1 MHSSQINNKSSLSS
15 FTRDL
20 ETFENAYSVL
30 LDKAKERYVE
40 YDKGGHDPN
49 SHWDIQRKY
58 LGSEFDLSRN
68 LLVIYRYFIG
78 VNSMRLLFDCPP
90 PTEDQQMSE
99 KMISIFFA
107 RIREIHLK
115 LLKVMKKVITIE
127 NNYNEFADI
136 FLNESAHI
144 RFSVGGCRLDKF
156 LISLFETFRYMD
168 MEKEIMDV
176 LRSLLTSSKGLFP
189 VNDIYLRLRQNG
201 IKLKSLAD
209 TFDQK

>member
-1 MHSSQINNKSSLSS
+1 MHSSQINNKSFLSS

-78 VNSMRLLFDCPP
+78 VNSMRLLFDCP
-90 PTEDQQMSE
+90 QQVDMFPHYCRHPLQLFRNPSRY
-99 KMISIFFA
+99 FLL
-107 RIREIHLK
+107 HLS
-115 LLKVMKKVITIE
+115 
-127 NNYNEFADI
+127 N
-136 FLNESAHI
+136 
-144 RFSVGGCRLDKF
+144 LDA
-156 LISLFETFRYMD
+156 SNDDLFHH
-168 MEKEIMDV
+168 
-176 LRSLLTSSKGLFP
+176 
-189 VNDIYLRLRQNG
+189 
-201 IKLKSLAD
+201 
-209 TFDQK
+209 

>member
-1 MHSSQINNKSSLSS
+1 MHSSQTNNKSSLSS

-30 LDKAKERYVE
+30 LDKAKEKYIE
-40 YDKGGHDPN
+40 YYKGGHDPN

-68 LLVIYRYFIG
+68 LLGIYRYFIG
-78 VNSMRLLFDCPP
+78 VNMMRLLFNYPP
-90 PTEDQQMSE
+90 QTEDPQISE
-99 KMISIFFA
+99 KMFSVFLI

-115 LLKVMKKVITIE
+115 LLEVMKKVITIE

-144 RFSVGGCRLDKF
+144 HFSVGGCRLDKF
-156 LISLFETFRYMD
+156 LISLFETFRYID
-168 MEKEIMDV
+168 MEKEIRDV
-176 LRSLLTSSKGLFP
+176 LHCLLTLSKDLFP
-189 VNDIYLRLRQNG
+189 TDDLHLILRQNG
-201 IKLKSLAD
+201 IMLKKL
-209 TFDQK
+209 